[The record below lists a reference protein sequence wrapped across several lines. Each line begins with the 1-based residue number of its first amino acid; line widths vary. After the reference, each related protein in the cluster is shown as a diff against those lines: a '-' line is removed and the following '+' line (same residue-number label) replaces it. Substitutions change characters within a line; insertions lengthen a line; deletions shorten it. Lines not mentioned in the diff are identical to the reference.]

1 MNKESLQPKE
11 RKERIDTIS
20 FGLYI
25 PQKTLTNEEIES
37 WQVKTPGGNL
47 LTAENILKRTGV
59 ERRHI
64 ATKAET
70 IEQMGLAVAEQAMD
84 KKRRAGL
91 LIATTSYPDRNL
103 SQYLIDTKNYSSLV
117 NIDIYAACSGFV
129 RGLNFIKT
137 HENTF
142 MGHSVLMVASEK
154 YSDKV
159 FDLKKGVEDDPS
171 LAQTI
176 FSDGAVAMHFIY
188 GKDLR
193 VLSGKNKKLPG
204 DLTSSIQM
212 PIDRSKMRPMYIEES
227 VPNSASGKFEQD
239 GKTVYRAVI
248 ENVPK
253 LIRETLDKAHLK
265 EKDIK
270 LVIPHQG
277 SGHIIDGLQKHL
289 PNMQVFS
296 DIEDGN
302 FSSAS
307 IPKALFKAREEG
319 LIHRKDKV
327 VLAGFGAGLFA
338 SVAVVEFH

>member
-11 RKERIDTIS
+11 KKERIDTIS

-25 PQKTLTNEEIES
+25 PQKTLTNQEIES
-37 WQVKTPGGNL
+37 WQVKTPGGNM
-47 LTAENILKRTGV
+47 LTAEDILKRTGI

-70 IEQMGLAVAEQAMD
+70 IEYMALAASDQAMG

-91 LIATTSYPDRNL
+91 LIATTSYPTRNL
-103 SQYLIDTKNYSSLV
+103 SQHIMDTKNYSNLV
-117 NIDIYAACSGFV
+117 NMDIYAACSGFV
-129 RGLNFIKT
+129 RGLSFMKT

-193 VLSGKNKKLPG
+193 VLSANNRKLPG
-204 DLTSSIQM
+204 DLTASIKM
-212 PIDRSKMRPMYIEES
+212 PIDRNRMRPVYIEES
-227 VPNSASGKFEQD
+227 VPLSPSGKFEQD

-253 LIRETLDKAHLK
+253 LIIQTIDKAHLK

-270 LVIPHQG
+270 LIIPHQG
-277 SGHIIDGLQKHL
+277 SGHIVDGLQKHL
-289 PNMQVFS
+289 PNMPVFK
-296 DIEDGN
+296 DVEDGN

-307 IPKALFKAREEG
+307 IPKAILRAREEG
-319 LIHRKDKV
+319 LIHRKDRV